1 MHLCLVCQTNNDN
14 NPIIIV
20 EERGCCH
27 YLIGNHRSMIIE
39 IRIYILLYERGIYFF
54 NQKSDE
60 ERRYHYLGP
69 ASISPQ
75 SIYCINLGD
84 KKGN

>member
-39 IRIYILLYERGIYFF
+39 IRIYILLYERGIFF
-54 NQKSDE
+54 LIRNLMKKGDTIILALPL
-60 ERRYHYLGP
+60 YHLK
-69 ASISPQ
+69 ASIV
-75 SIYCINLGD
+75 
-84 KKGN
+84 